1 MCWGHRFTRI
11 RATLTTDPRRHKVE
25 TTIRRVSTVS
35 NRGYSSFNCG
45 RRLSRVI
52 LPIRSNHFLEPMA
65 NLFELPR
72 YLAVE
77 GPIRVGK
84 STLAGILAERL
95 NAQRVMEPEEN
106 AFLRAFYE
114 GERGAGFQA
123 QFAFL
128 IRRFEQLRALD
139 LGPRSQKAVVTD
151 FIFEKDKIFAC
162 LNLNDQELDTYNR
175 YYTYFRDQLPT
186 PDLVIYLQA
195 TPEVLKKRL
204 KKKNAAAEKAINE
217 EYLEEVIKAYE
228 HFFFH
233 YTSSDLLI
241 VNTSEIDFVERN
253 EDLQELLRKVS
264 APIKGTQYFLPLGR
278 QEAASA

>member
-1 MCWGHRFTRI
+1 
-11 RATLTTDPRRHKVE
+11 
-25 TTIRRVSTVS
+25 
-35 NRGYSSFNCG
+35 
-45 RRLSRVI
+45 
-52 LPIRSNHFLEPMA
+52 MA
-65 NLFELPR
+65 KLFDLPR
-72 YLAVE
+72 YIAVE

-84 STLAGILAERL
+84 STLARILAERL
-95 NAQRVMEPEEN
+95 NAQRVMDLDQN
-106 AFLRAFYE
+106 SFLSAFYQ
-114 GERGAGFQA
+114 GEAGAAFQT
-123 QFAFL
+123 QFTFL
-128 IRRFEQLRALD
+128 IRRFEQLRDLD
-139 LGPRSQKAVVTD
+139 LAAPSQRVVVSD
-151 FIFEKDKIFAC
+151 FIFEKDKIFSC

-175 YYTYFRDQLPT
+175 YYNYFREQLPT

-204 KKKNAAAEKAINE
+204 KKKNSPGEKAISE
-217 EYLEEVIKAYE
+217 EYLEEVVKAYE

-264 APIKGTQYFLPLGR
+264 APIKGTQYFLPLGS